1 MACLILQTFVY
12 WHGLHVVLTMTPL
25 HRLGY
30 ILVFSVIS
38 GYIDVISLVILGVFM
53 GFMSGNII
61 HLGMCLAD
69 IDDVAKTKPVEYY
82 IVPIV
87 LYFAS
92 VLVSQW
98 AVTSCPRWGP
108 WAVSVLAG
116 VCCAFPAV
124 FYALSDG
131 DDNFWCALPLAPSLA
146 FQMVWTNKCLSIMT
160 TMDTGNL
167 QNLAMALTPLLRAK
181 PVPLRPDAKVLPP
194 LTGIVGLCLG
204 SVLGGVVL
212 VGGTRNLFALLLP
225 VACAQLGLLLVLTG
239 HVQCQAA
246 AAPPPTAKA
255 DPATG
260 RAGDVADQGQT
271 GTGAKE
277 GIASQALLVETLEA
291 NELLPSP
298 DVEPVGSEHT
308 RPTDPSLVPGEDDPR
323 DQPISRSSSGIR
335 VHVIEEGLRALSA
348 STPPPPVPIRLE
360 NIVQCGDGDG
370 GDCWGMGKGGNGAA
384 DSGRS
389 TKREEGGE
397 GGRDRPNVLAN
408 IILRA
413 QADTLDQ
420 GPDAQGTGCPA
431 R

>member
-1 MACLILQTFVY
+1 MASSVLQTFFY
-12 WHGLHVVLTMTPL
+12 WHGPRVVLTMTPL

-69 IDDVAKTKPVEYY
+69 IDDVAKTRPVEYY

-98 AVTSCPRWGP
+98 AVVSCPRWGP

-167 QNLAMALTPLLRAK
+167 QNLAMALTPLLHAK
-181 PVPLRPDAKVLPP
+181 PVPLQPDGKVLPP

-225 VACAQLGLLLVLTG
+225 VACTQLGLLLVLTG
-239 HVQCQAA
+239 QVQRQAA
-246 AAPPPTAKA
+246 AAPPPAAKA

-260 RAGDVADQGQT
+260 SADDVADWGQT
-271 GTGAKE
+271 GAGAKE
-277 GIASQALLVETLEA
+277 GVASQALVVESLEA
-291 NELLPSP
+291 KELLPST
-298 DVEPVGSEHT
+298 DVEPVGPEHT
-308 RPTDPSLVPGEDDPR
+308 RPADPSLVPGEDNLR
-323 DQPISRSSSGIR
+323 DQPISRSSSGIS
-335 VHVIEEGLRALSA
+335 VHVTEEGLGALPA
-348 STPPPPVPIRLE
+348 SPPPPLLPSRVETTVRY
-360 NIVQCGDGDG
+360 GDGEGGNCWGTENG
-370 GDCWGMGKGGNGAA
+370 GDGAA
-384 DSGRS
+384 DGG
-389 TKREEGGE
+389 REEDGE
-397 GGRDRPNVLAN
+397 GDRDRPNVLAN

-413 QADTLDQ
+413 QMDSHVRPRA
-420 GPDAQGTGCPA
+420 
-431 R
+431 